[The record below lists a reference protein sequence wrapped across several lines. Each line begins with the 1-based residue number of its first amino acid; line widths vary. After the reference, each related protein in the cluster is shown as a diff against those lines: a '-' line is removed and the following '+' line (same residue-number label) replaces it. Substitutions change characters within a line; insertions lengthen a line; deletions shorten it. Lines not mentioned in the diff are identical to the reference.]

1 MRCCSSRMRP
11 SGGRRCSYYV
21 VADAGMPRTRGGACR
36 ETSLAW
42 LSEPET
48 RDPAR
53 WCLAFSLLER
63 GAAAAARTR
72 SPRRTKIPT
81 RPAIWRRWSSLKD
94 VSVAFVPRE
103 ARAASGGWPHVGL
116 RSEDAADALASTV
129 VQLFDPGEDR
139 WCTSKTIRL
148 RGCCVPAGVGGLGSG
163 VGARALGDALERAGF
178 AKKCS
183 QALVKRL
190 PTTSP
195 KFAWSST
202 GTESTEWTE
211 CAVKDERIIVALL
224 KALKGCCASSER
236 CAKTAIKDKAVE
248 SAHALELLLAPSSVC
263 LAAEELVDA
272 CVAWPSGSKAGHAR
286 GLRNAVWIM
295 PQNATAS

>member
-1 MRCCSSRMRP
+1 M
-11 SGGRRCSYYV
+11 
-21 VADAGMPRTRGGACR
+21 
-36 ETSLAW
+36 
-42 LSEPET
+42 
-48 RDPAR
+48 
-53 WCLAFSLLER
+53 
-63 GAAAAARTR
+63 
-72 SPRRTKIPT
+72 
-81 RPAIWRRWSSLKD
+81 
-94 VSVAFVPRE
+94 
-103 ARAASGGWPHVGL
+103 
-116 RSEDAADALASTV
+116 
-129 VQLFDPGEDR
+129 
-139 WCTSKTIRL
+139 
-148 RGCCVPAGVGGLGSG
+148 GSG

-183 QALVKRL
+183 LALVKRL

-263 LAAEELVDA
+263 
-272 CVAWPSGSKAGHAR
+272 
-286 GLRNAVWIM
+286 
-295 PQNATAS
+295 